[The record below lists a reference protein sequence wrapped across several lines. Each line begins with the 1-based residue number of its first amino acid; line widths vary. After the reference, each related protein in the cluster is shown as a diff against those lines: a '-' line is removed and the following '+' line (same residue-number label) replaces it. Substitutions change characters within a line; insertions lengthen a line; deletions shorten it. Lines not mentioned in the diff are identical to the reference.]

1 MVWHFCV
8 FLCIKGRRSLTA
20 TAFFGALDAGS
31 QMSHVNFKKWQC
43 PLSLFLQYLKW
54 FVACRIYGKVPVMS
68 VIFFLL
74 LVSSMSHVD
83 FKKWPC
89 HHVDYKGQGP
99 LSDVNVSFPIKPHSV
114 LGDPK

>member
-1 MVWHFCV
+1 
-8 FLCIKGRRSLTA
+8 
-20 TAFFGALDAGS
+20 
-31 QMSHVNFKKWQC
+31 
-43 PLSLFLQYLKW
+43 
-54 FVACRIYGKVPVMS
+54 MS

-83 FKKWPC
+83 FKKWLC
-89 HHVDYKGQGP
+89 HHVDFKGQGP